1 MILYNLT
8 IRIDHDIQGEWLEY
22 IRKKYVLSVMETG
35 LFSDFKIYR
44 LLNEPDDEGIT
55 YALQFFA
62 SSLGDVERYLNEYAH
77 AISGDHLARFRNK
90 HVAFNTLLES
100 IV

>member
-8 IRIDHDIQGEWLEY
+8 VRVDHDIEQEWLEY
-22 IRKKYVLSVMETG
+22 VRKKYVLSVMATE
-35 LFSDFKIYR
+35 LFFDFKIYR
-44 LLNEPDDEGIT
+44 LLNEPDNEGIT

-62 SSLGDVERYLNEYAH
+62 HSMNDVEKYLNNYAH
-77 AISGDHLARFRNK
+77 AISEDHRLRFRNK

-100 IV
+100 LI

>member
-8 IRIDHDIQGEWLEY
+8 VRIDHDIEQEWLEY
-22 IRKKYVLSVMETG
+22 ARKNYIVSVMKTG
-35 LFSDFKIYR
+35 LFFDAKIFR
-44 LLNEPDDEGIT
+44 LLTEPDNEGIT

-62 SSLGDVERYLNEYAH
+62 RSMDEVEKYLSEH
-77 AISGDHLARFRNK
+77 AQKITTDHLVRFKNR